1 MSNYET
7 ILSARLEELKINGN
21 YREFRDLERIKGK
34 FPLAYDHQ
42 LGREI
47 TIWCSNDYMGMGQHP
62 AVLAAMH
69 NAVDAMGA
77 GAGGTRNIS
86 GTNHEVVK
94 LERELADLHGKEMA
108 LTFNSGY
115 LANETAISTLAKAF
129 ENCVIFSD
137 ESNHAS
143 MIHGTRT
150 SRVEKVIYKHCDA
163 NDLEEKL
170 KSYPKSRAKII
181 IFESVYS
188 MDGDFSPIERICDL
202 AEKYNAITYLDE
214 VHAVGIYGKR
224 GGGVAEELGVMNRID
239 IIQGT
244 LAKAYGLIG
253 GYIAGSSTYVDYIRS
268 FAPGFIFTT
277 ALPPAVAAGACAS
290 VRILKEG
297 EMLRHNYKQKVNSLK
312 RKLHFYGVP
321 VLHTNS
327 HIIPVM
333 VGCPIRAKNIC
344 KNMLENH
351 GIYIQAINFP
361 TVPKGTERLRIT
373 MTPFHTDEMAD
384 KLLYALEEQFAV
396 KKIKTGVA

>member
-7 ILSARLEELKINGN
+7 ILSASLEELKINGN
-21 YREFRDLERIKGK
+21 YREFRDLERIKGR
-34 FPLAYDHQ
+34 FPYAFDHK
-42 LGREI
+42 LGREV

-62 AVLAAMH
+62 VVLEAMH
-69 NAVDAMGA
+69 NAIDSMGA

-86 GTNHEVVK
+86 GTNHPIVQ
-94 LERELADLHGKEMA
+94 LEAELADLHSKEAA

-129 ENCVIFSD
+129 PNAVIFSD

-143 MIHGTRT
+143 MIHGTLT

-163 NDLEEKL
+163 KDLEEKL
-170 KSYPKSRAKII
+170 KAYPVSRPKII

-188 MDGDFSPIERICDL
+188 MDGDFSPIEQIVGL
-202 AEKYNAITYLDE
+202 AKKYNAITYLDE

-224 GGGVAEELGVMNRID
+224 GGGVAEELGIMEHID

-253 GYIAGSSTYVDYIRS
+253 GYIAGSRTYVDYIRS

-277 ALPPAVAAGACAS
+277 ALPPAVASGALAS
-290 VRILKEG
+290 VKILKEG
-297 EMLRHNYKQKVNSLK
+297 EMLRRTYKDKISNFK
-312 RKLHFYGVP
+312 RKLKVSGVP
-321 VLHTNS
+321 VLQTRS

-333 VGCPIRAKNIC
+333 VGCPVRAKEIC
-344 KNMLENH
+344 QNLLNEH
-351 GIYIQAINFP
+351 GIYIQAINHP

-373 MTPFHTDEMAD
+373 MTPFHTDEMAST
-384 KLLYALEEQFAV
+384 LLYALEQQFAP
-396 KKIKTGVA
+396 KRIASAG